1 MRIDSRGCEG
11 TNGNEVE
18 ATARISAQDADKSL
32 TRQGEGGG
40 GVKRRWSL
48 KVEGPHGVNRGVG
61 SMPQCL
67 L

>member
-1 MRIDSRGCEG
+1 MRIDSRGCKG
-11 TNGNEVE
+11 TNGNQVE

-32 TRQGEGGG
+32 TRRGGG
-40 GVKRRWSL
+40 GVKRRRSL

-61 SMPQCL
+61 SVPQCL